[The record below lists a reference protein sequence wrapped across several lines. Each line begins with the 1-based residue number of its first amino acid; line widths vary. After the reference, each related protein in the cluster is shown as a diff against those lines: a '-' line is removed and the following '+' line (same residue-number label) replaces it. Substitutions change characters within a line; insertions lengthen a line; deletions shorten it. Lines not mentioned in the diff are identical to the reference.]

1 MKECLEF
8 YENRHFIRSHNPN
21 LPQELRY
28 DMTIIPM
35 LQMRLAENY
44 GFDSRN
50 SVNKLQVLSNGIHV
64 YPYQYFDQPGY
75 TSMTDVVC
83 IHRVAQSWN
92 SQAKGETL
100 KSVTDVKKKTLGYY
114 KMKIQQRVVEWIMKL

>member
-1 MKECLEF
+1 
-8 YENRHFIRSHNPN
+8 
-21 LPQELRY
+21 
-28 DMTIIPM
+28 MTIIPM

-50 SVNKLQVLSNGIHV
+50 SVNKLQILGNGIHV

-92 SQAKGETL
+92 PQAKGETL